1 MTTCQVCDFYAGSAH
16 VLLEDYETGRFE
28 MSSSM
33 VIFV

>member
-1 MTTCQVCDFYAGSAH
+1 MTTCQVSDFIEGSAH
-16 VLLEDYETGRFE
+16 VLIADYEKGGFE